1 MDITKIPFY
10 NGAIAS
16 LILATTAS
24 NVEKEKELTALYK
37 EDKKNLMTAIENQ
50 IFNEAQR
57 LLNSD
62 KKVLDKW
69 FFENIKKQKDY

>member
-16 LILATTAS
+16 LILAATAP

-50 IFNEAQR
+50 IVSEAER

-62 KKVLDKW
+62 KKVFDKW
-69 FFENIKKQKDY
+69 FFENIKKQNDY

>member
-16 LILATTAS
+16 LILAATAP
-24 NVEKEKELTALYK
+24 NVEKEKELTNMYK
-37 EDKKNLMTAIENQ
+37 KDKKNLMVVIENQ
-50 IFNEAQR
+50 IISEAER

-62 KKVLDKW
+62 KKVFDKW

>member
-16 LILATTAS
+16 LILAATAP
-24 NVEKEKELTALYK
+24 NVEKEKELKALYK
-37 EDKKNLMTAIENQ
+37 EDKKNLMTTIENQ
-50 IFNEAQR
+50 IVSEAER

-62 KKVLDKW
+62 KKVFDKW
-69 FFENIKKQKDY
+69 FFENIKKQQDY